1 MWYPNAEDA
10 KKANKIAVEKFRAT
24 KAEKNK
30 LESPIKLESAILKCQ
45 KKKGNV
51 EKKAVCLLKSISDA
65 HPFASAN
72 RRSAYILMNE
82 FLWKNKGYM
91 IAKKKEYTSQL
102 FKELRR
108 RDVKDKEILDWYKH
122 NKRHI

>member
-1 MWYPNAEDA
+1 MWYPTIEDA
-10 KKANKIAVEKFRAT
+10 KKANKSVIDRFRAT
-24 KAEKNK
+24 KAERFQVLSESK
-30 LESPIKLESAILKCQ
+30 LNRAILGC
-45 KKKGNV
+45 KKKRGSA
-51 EKKAVCLLKSISDA
+51 ERKAIYLLKNISNE

-72 RRSAYILMNE
+72 RRTSYILMNE

-108 RDVKDKEILDWYKH
+108 RDVKEKEILDWYK
-122 NKRHI
+122 NTKKHI